1 MSRQQ
6 AITEW
11 RQTVEA
17 RYAAKRPVSAALF
30 ERAQRSLPGGDTRFS
45 STLAPFSTYFTA
57 GRGQELVDADG
68 NRYLDFV
75 NNNTALVHGHAHPA
89 IVEAAKRQLTQGTA
103 WAGPNPRQVDL
114 AEMLVERV
122 PSFERIRYTN
132 SGSEATAMMI
142 KVARAFTGRDL
153 VMKMDAAYHG
163 CGDMFE
169 FGPSAGDPTRPAPLM
184 EGLPANLADNLV
196 IGHFNDTAGC
206 LELIERHRDR
216 LAAVILTPVMSAG
229 LVEPAPGFLE
239 ALCTATAQHGI
250 LLCFDEVITLRLG
263 PGGAQ
268 RRFGVVP
275 DLTAV
280 GKIIGGG
287 FPVGAFGGRAD
298 VMAITDPNGEMRVA
312 HAGTF
317 NGNPVT
323 MAAGCASVELLTPEA
338 FEHLERIGEALERG
352 LRAAVA
358 ESRAPMTVVRC
369 GSLLWLDVDASADG
383 GSWVEVA
390 PEIRRTLRI
399 AWLER
404 GIHALGINATTVMT
418 EQDVQQGMDAVQ
430 DVLDELM
437 EFAPAS
443 AS

>member
-11 RQTVEA
+11 RHTVEG
-17 RYAAKRPVSAALF
+17 RYAKRRPKSAALF
-30 ERAQRSLPGGDTRFS
+30 ERAQRFLPGGDTRYS
-45 STLAPFSTYFTA
+45 ATLAPFSTYFTA
-57 GRGQELVDADG
+57 GHGQELVDADG
-68 NRYLDFV
+68 IRYLDFV

-89 IVEAAKRQLTQGTA
+89 IVEAAQRQMMNGTA

-122 PSFERIRYTN
+122 PSFERVRFTN

-142 KVARAFTGRDL
+142 KLARAFTGRDL
-153 VMKMDAAYHG
+153 VMKMDASYHG
-163 CGDMFE
+163 CGDLFE
-169 FGPSAGDPTRPAPLM
+169 FGPSADDPTRAAPLM
-184 EGLPANLADNLV
+184 DGLPANLADNLV

-206 LELIERHRDR
+206 VELIERHRDR

-229 LVEPAPGFLE
+229 LVEPVPGFLE
-239 ALCTATAQHGI
+239 ALREATARHGI

-263 PGGAQ
+263 TGGAQ
-268 RRFGVVP
+268 ERFGVVP
-275 DLTAV
+275 DLTAI

-298 VMAITDPNGEMRVA
+298 VMAITDPNGRMTVA

-323 MAAGCASVELLTPEA
+323 MAAGVASVELLTPDA
-338 FEHLERIGEALERG
+338 FARLEEIGEALERG
-352 LRAAVA
+352 LHAAVA
-358 ESRAPMTVVRC
+358 ESRAPMTVARS
-369 GSLLWLDVDASADG
+369 GSLLWLDVDATADG
-383 GSWVEVA
+383 GSWASVA

-399 AWLER
+399 AYLER
-404 GIHALGINATTVMT
+404 GVHALGINATTVMT
-418 EQDVQQGMDAVQ
+418 DQQVQHGMDAVQ
-430 DVLDELM
+430 DVLEELM
-437 EFAPAS
+437 QFAPVS
-443 AS
+443 AA

>member
-11 RQTVEA
+11 RHTVED
-17 RYAAKRPVSAALF
+17 RYTAGRPKSAALF
-30 ERAQRSLPGGDTRFS
+30 ERAQRFLPGGDTRYS
-45 STLAPFSTYFTA
+45 STLEPFSTYFTA
-57 GRGQELVDADG
+57 GHGQELIDADG

-89 IVEAAKRQLTQGTA
+89 IVEAAQRQLAHGTA

-114 AEMLVERV
+114 AELLVERV
-122 PSFERIRYTN
+122 PSFERVRFTN
-132 SGSEATAMMI
+132 SGSEATSMMI
-142 KVARAFTGRDL
+142 KVARAFTGREL

-163 CGDMFE
+163 CGDLFE
-169 FGPSAGDPTRPAPLM
+169 FGPSADDPARPEPLM
-184 EGLPANLADNLV
+184 AGLPANLADNLV
-196 IGHFNDTAGC
+196 IGHFNDVAGC

-239 ALCTATAQHGI
+239 ALRAATTRHGI

-263 PGGAQ
+263 RGGAQ
-268 RRFGVVP
+268 ERFGVVP

-298 VMAITDPNGEMRVA
+298 VMAITDPAGDMRVA

-323 MAAGCASVELLTPEA
+323 MAAGLASVELLTPDA
-338 FEHLERIGEALERG
+338 FAHLERIGDALERG

-358 ESRAPMTVVRC
+358 ESRAPMNVARS
-369 GSLLWLDVDASADG
+369 GSLLWLDVDSTADG
-383 GSWVEVA
+383 GGWAHVA

-399 AWLER
+399 AYLER
-404 GIHALGINATTVMT
+404 GVHALGINATTVMT
-418 EQDVQQGMDAVQ
+418 EQQVQQGMDAVQ

-437 EFAPAS
+437 RFAPAS
-443 AS
+443 VS